1 MAELPRYRPLG
12 VAIPSI
18 PTVDFV
24 STGRAQARVYE
35 NISRGLDVM
44 QRYVA
49 TKEEA
54 KTKFEAEQW
63 AYDQDLSAEQLQ
75 AALSAGR
82 SIEEII
88 GDPTTVF
95 GSVSIASTAS
105 KLKTELEAGVRS
117 QLAALSAKVDGGADI
132 DLMAEITAIN
142 GVQAGHTELLSQ
154 LDPTIA
160 NAFSASVATMAA
172 PVYSKA
178 LEREIKMSQAIAK
191 AKGLDAMAGAL
202 QSFEDIY
209 RTDKGGVVF
218 LSDEQLRLLD
228 DDQLRLLGDR
238 ASILRTEGEADN
250 LQRSISDQ
258 LIATNDASFATT
270 EMSKFE
276 GIRTTAKINVLTE
289 HAVNLPEEK
298 RLSALRT
305 GDFGDK
311 TALFNTL
318 DETSKAVLRKQVR
331 DEIIAR
337 QNADDKARADGVL
350 TARQDTVLDVLT
362 FMDNDDGSVEAN
374 DALGRLAETAMN
386 YPEVIDG
393 QGIVALAKS
402 KQTIRQAGYYEE
414 ENPSLVFK
422 IKTLIRNGQIVDFFQ
437 LAAKAEELG
446 LGPKQTNG
454 LTTYLDSTQL
464 RINNAVDDEARKHA
478 GLTTGMINVKAN
490 QAKTANSFIANV
502 ERRFDDAVAAWQEG
516 GETGSR
522 PRKDVIAR
530 EYRLELASSK
540 YQKVIDATLSS
551 LNEKYGDVFNEY
563 TTTEEVRANQRAW
576 GISDAD
582 LTTIISK
589 ISTVQKNI
597 VLRDELR

>member
-82 SIEEII
+82 SVEEII

-154 LDPTIA
+154 LDPAIA

-218 LSDEQLRLLD
+218 LQD
-228 DDQLRLLGDR
+228 GT
-238 ASILRTEGEADN
+238 SILRTDGEADN

-258 LIATNDASFATT
+258 LIATNDANFATT

-362 FMDNDDGSVEAN
+362 FIENDDGSVEAN
-374 DALGRLAETAMN
+374 DALGRLGETAMN

-414 ENPSLVFK
+414 ENPSLVFT

-490 QAKTANSFIANV
+490 QAKTVNSFIANV